1 MTTTRTELAKWE
13 LRLAQERKL
22 SGTGAIRVW
31 VNVRGEEKS
40 YIVGKNGDYKNALA
54 FINDRM
60 FFLNNPDLLAHE
72 LGFPTDRDLL
82 RWCFKTI
89 AAKDGGMQ
97 ALTDMLMDSY
107 QGEVL

>member
-13 LRLAQERKL
+13 LRLVQERKL
-22 SGTGAIRVW
+22 SGT
-31 VNVRGEEKS
+31 
-40 YIVGKNGDYKNALA
+40 NGDYQNALA

-60 FFLNNPDLLAHE
+60 FFLNNPDALAHE

-82 RWCFKTI
+82 RWCFETI
-89 AAKDGGMQ
+89 VAKDGGMQ